1 MYFDKFVNVI
11 VEIVQIFVFLKT
23 CLDVNT
29 QYAMY
34 IKIFQKYFI
43 GISFIYAR
51 RMAPIEGVRLKE
63 IENSLFKT
71 H

>member
-1 MYFDKFVNVI
+1 MKSKYVELIIVNRHMYFDKFVNVI

-34 IKIFQKYFI
+34 IKIIQKYFI
-43 GISFIYAR
+43 GISFI
-51 RMAPIEGVRLKE
+51 
-63 IENSLFKT
+63 
-71 H
+71 